1 MNVLIAD
8 DSKDVRSR
16 IEKIISKKIGV
27 NKVYHAGNT
36 QDALQ
41 RFRTN
46 SIDLIILDISMPGKG
61 GIHVLEQIR
70 KENANVTVI
79 MFTNYPYP
87 QLRRKCMELGAD
99 NFFDKSDYLDMIDLL
114 IKIFIGHQKNN

>member
-27 NKVYHAGNT
+27 NKVYQAENT
-36 QDALQ
+36 QDVLH

-46 SIDLIILDISMPGKG
+46 SVDLIILDISMPGKG
-61 GIHVLEQIR
+61 GIYVLEQIR
-70 KENANVTVI
+70 KENADVTVI

-87 QLRRKCMELGAD
+87 QLKRKCMELGAD
-99 NFFDKSDYLDMIDLL
+99 NFFDKSDYQDMIDLL
-114 IKIFIGHQKNN
+114 TKIFL

>member
-8 DSKDVRSR
+8 DSKEVRSR
-16 IEKIISKKIGV
+16 IEKIISEKIEV
-27 NKVYHAGNT
+27 NKVYQAGNT

-70 KENANVTVI
+70 KENTNVTII

-87 QLRRKCMELGAD
+87 QFRKKCMELGAD
-99 NFFDKSDYLDMIDLL
+99 NFFDKSDYVDMIDLL
-114 IKIFIGHQKNN
+114 NKIFLGHQKNK